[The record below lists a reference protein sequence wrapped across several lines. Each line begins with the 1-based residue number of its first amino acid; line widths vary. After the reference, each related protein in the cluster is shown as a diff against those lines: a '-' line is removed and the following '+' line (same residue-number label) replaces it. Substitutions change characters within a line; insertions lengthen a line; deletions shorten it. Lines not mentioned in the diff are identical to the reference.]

1 MCVCVCVYTLYIYI
15 YIYSIIEYIL
25 VTYCFSRLLIIKV
38 ETALHSS
45 SQNILA
51 TELASYNYIR
61 KHYSSSTDFII

>member
-1 MCVCVCVYTLYIYI
+1 MCVCVCVYTLYIL